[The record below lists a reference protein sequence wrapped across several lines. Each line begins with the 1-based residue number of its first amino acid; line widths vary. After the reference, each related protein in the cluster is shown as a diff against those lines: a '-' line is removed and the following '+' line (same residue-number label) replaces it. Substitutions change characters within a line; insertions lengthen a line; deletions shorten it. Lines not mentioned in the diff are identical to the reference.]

1 MGKFEV
7 CIRGKNFLIK
17 TGKKVRKRNF
27 YAARFVEARDMS
39 GAVQSAVDLLRTE
52 LKDSVANSK
61 SDPPSV
67 DVVDVSEVYYFQDNM
82 VVESMDNMVLPGK
95 GFLWDEDQ
103 AAAISN
109 PINPL
114 DGKLPTLMERIRK
127 NEIHIHSIFIHFT
140 NALYP
145 VAILFMFL
153 FLFFGND
160 AFRKTYFYIMVIAT
174 CSVPVSYLTGILQ
187 WRRKFQGVMIKIF
200 YAKIRFGVVIFIIGL
215 ACTLWYY
222 FSPAVLENRNIMTA
236 LFVLLNISIVPPIIY
251 MGHLG
256 GIIVYEG
263 LD

>member
-7 CIRGKNFLIK
+7 CLRGKNFLIK
-17 TGKKVRKRNF
+17 TGKRVAKKNF
-27 YAARFVEARDMS
+27 YAARFVEAKDMS
-39 GAVQSAVDLLRTE
+39 GAVQVAVDLLRTE

-67 DVVDVSEVYYFQDNM
+67 DVADVSEVYYFQDNM
-82 VVESMDNMVLPGK
+82 VVESLDNMVLPGK
-95 GFLWDEDQ
+95 GFLWDEEQ
-103 AAAISN
+103 AAPAGN
-109 PINPL
+109 PMNPL
-114 DGKLPTLMERIRK
+114 DGKLPSLREKIRR
-127 NEIHIHSIFIHFT
+127 NEIHLHSIFIHFT

-153 FLFFGND
+153 FLLFGND
-160 AFRKTYFYIMVIAT
+160 AFRRTYFYIMVIAT

-200 YAKIRFGVVIFIIGL
+200 YDKIRFGVLIFVIGL
-215 ACTLWYY
+215 VCTLWYY
-222 FSPAVLENRNIMTA
+222 FSPEVLEKKNILTA
-236 LFVLLNISIVPPIIY
+236 AFVLLNLSILAPIIY
-251 MGHLG
+251 LGHLG